1 MSILLNSEIMKLL
14 FGKLVAEKMLA
25 HLKSEIFLFEKKPRL
40 DVVLI
45 GTDEASKLYVSLKE
59 KKAREIGIDFRLHEF
74 DENVSL
80 SDVVLLINDLNLN
93 EDVSGMIV
101 QLPLPEKFNT
111 DEIISLIDP
120 RKDVD
125 GFHPK
130 NTELFL
136 QNKTS
141 LVPVFPSAILQLIES
156 SHENLFGKF
165 GVVIANSDEFGNI
178 MCRGLEG
185 IGLSAEY
192 VLANSIS
199 QNIDKI
205 NTADVLI
212 SAVGLPGLINGQ
224 MLKGGAVVIDGG
236 IKKVAEKVLGDVD
249 FASTEG
255 LNGYITPVP
264 GGVGPVTIAC
274 LLNNVFLAFKAQ
286 QKEEK
291 N

>member
-1 MSILLNSEIMKLL
+1 MKLL

-45 GTDEASKLYVSLKE
+45 GKDEASKLYVALKE

-80 SDVVLLINDLNLN
+80 NDIVLLINDLNLN

-120 RKDVD
+120 KKDVD

-130 NTELFL
+130 SSELFL
-136 QNKTS
+136 QEKNCMA
-141 LVPVFPSAILQLIES
+141 PVFPSAILQLIQS
-156 SHENLFGKF
+156 SQQELNGKF
-165 GVVIANSDEFGNI
+165 ALVIANSDEFGII
-178 MCRGLEG
+178 MCKVLQNA
-185 IGLSAEY
+185 GLSAEY

-205 NTADVLI
+205 NTADVVV

-224 MLKGGAVVIDGG
+224 MLKGGAIVIDGG
-236 IKKVAEKVLGDVD
+236 IKKVKEKVLGDID
-249 FASTEG
+249 FASTKG